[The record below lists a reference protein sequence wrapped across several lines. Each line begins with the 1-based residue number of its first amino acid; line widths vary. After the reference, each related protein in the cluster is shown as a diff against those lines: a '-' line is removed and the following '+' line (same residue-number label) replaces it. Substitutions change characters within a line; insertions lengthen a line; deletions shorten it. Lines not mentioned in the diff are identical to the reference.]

1 MIKMYYIL
9 FFKILILQI
18 ALKMLAI
25 VFNNTDIK
33 SSPVC
38 NKVNVVFA
46 TDE

>member
-1 MIKMYYIL
+1 MIKMYCIL
-9 FFKILILQI
+9 FFKIVILQI

-25 VFNNTDIK
+25 VFNSTDTK

-38 NKVNVVFA
+38 NKINVVFA